1 MRTTPTREKTDWR
14 DDLFYGHR
22 YQIKDGFVTLP
33 DTPGL
38 GLELNE
44 EVARAHPYEPH
55 FSARNSGTRTGRWR
69 TIEEREVEALF
80 DRLKG

>member
-1 MRTTPTREKTDWR
+1 MRTNPSREKTDWR

-22 YQIKDGFVTLP
+22 YQIEDGFVTLP

-44 EVARAHPYEPH
+44 EVPGPTPTNH

-69 TIEEREVEALF
+69 TTEEREVEALF